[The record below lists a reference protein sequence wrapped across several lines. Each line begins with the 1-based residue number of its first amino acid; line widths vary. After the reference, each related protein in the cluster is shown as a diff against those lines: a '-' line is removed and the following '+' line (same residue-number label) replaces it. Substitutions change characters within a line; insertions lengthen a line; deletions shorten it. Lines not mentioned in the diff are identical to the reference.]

1 MADAGATA
9 RLSGWIHRK
18 RDHGNLLF
26 VDLRDNFGIT
36 QCVVD
41 VSSPVFVELEALR
54 LESVICVTGEIV
66 RRSDETINSNLP
78 TGEVE
83 LVIADLELLGPA
95 EQLPLQVNSD
105 QDYGEETRLR
115 YRFLDLR
122 RERLHRN
129 IKLRSDV
136 ISSIR
141 RRMTDQGF
149 TEFQTP
155 ILTSTSPEG
164 ARDFLV
170 PSRRASGEL
179 LCTTAS
185 AAAVQTADHGR
196 GF

>member
-1 MADAGATA
+1 MTDAGKIV

-26 VDLRDNFGIT
+26 VDLRDHFGIT

-41 VSSPVFVELEALR
+41 SLSPVFQKIEGLR

-66 RRSDETINSNLP
+66 KRSDETINSNLP
-78 TGEVE
+78 TGEIE
-83 LVIADLELLGPA
+83 LVIAELEVLGEA
-95 EQLPLQVNSD
+95 EPLPLQVNSD

-122 RERLHRN
+122 RERLHNN
-129 IKLRSDV
+129 IKLRSEV
-136 ISSIR
+136 VSSIR
-141 RRMTDQGF
+141 RRMTSQGF
-149 TEFQTP
+149 IEFQTP

-170 PSRRASGEL
+170 PS
-179 LCTTAS
+179 
-185 AAAVQTADHGR
+185 
-196 GF
+196 